1 MEEKSSYS
9 QLCVLIQVHS
19 AALFMAIK
27 TGSGPEACYWGLG
40 GIHVIDNYTAGNE
53 QAMGLFMHGHGKS

>member
-1 MEEKSSYS
+1 MEEKASYS
-9 QLCVLIQVHS
+9 QLCARIQVHS

-40 GIHVIDNYTAGNE
+40 GIHVTDYYTGGNK
-53 QAMGLFMHGHGKS
+53 QAMGLFEHGHRES